1 MRTTRKLTVAAAI
14 AVAFALGLPGLAAAQ
29 TAPGLGSAQPG
40 TPDVSQN
47 PQFHVYR
54 WDMRGVTYVQVNDIV
69 GNPVAAF
76 AADANGHV
84 LVLPVGAPANVTV
97 VTPATSAASA
107 GAPVYQ
113 AGALNV
119 TQVANGLAV
128 SNSSTAAQPQSLAV
142 CQDPGECTAVVA
154 QPAH

>member
-1 MRTTRKLTVAAAI
+1 MRITRKLTVAAAI
-14 AVAFALGLPGLAAAQ
+14 AVAFAVGLPGLAAAQ
-29 TAPGLGSAQPG
+29 NAPGLGSAQPN

-54 WDMRGVTYVQVNDIV
+54 WDMRGVTYIQVNDIV

-76 AADANGHV
+76 AADAGGHV
-84 LVLPVGAPANVTV
+84 LVLPVGAPANVIV
-97 VTPATSAASA
+97 VTPAANAASA
-107 GAPVYQ
+107 GAPVYK

-119 TQVANGLAV
+119 TQVANGLTV
-128 SNSSTAAQPQSLAV
+128 SNSTMAQPQSLAV

-154 QPAH
+154 QPTH